1 MLSRAAENI
10 YWMARYLERA
20 ENTARLVAVHAETRL
35 DHPDPPE
42 LAWET
47 LLSITGTLE
56 DFDSR
61 GLRRIEEDAVEFL
74 LSDPQNPSSL
84 LSICARARENN
95 RTLIEILPR
104 ESWEEVNELHQLT
117 AVPGAAKLQQRG
129 EHLREVIGRA
139 QAMAGLFL
147 GALNDDDGYA
157 ILRLGRAIE
166 RADFATRVLLR
177 HFNVVENGAEDHQA
191 LRGADWVG
199 VLRSLT
205 AFQMYRRSVQGPVTG
220 QRVVRFLTCSTV
232 FPRSIAYCAAEAER
246 ALVRLPNSEALTA
259 AAAHLSTSLQARID
273 SAVTENRK
281 SGAHLTSVQAEL
293 HSLHDMAVA
302 TYFVPH
308 EAAPART
315 DRSQRQGRGA

>member
-1 MLSRAAENI
+1 MLSRVAENI
-10 YWMARYLERA
+10 YWLARYLERA
-20 ENTARLVAVHAETRL
+20 ENTARLVAVQTETRL

-47 LLSITGTLE
+47 LLSITGALE
-56 DFDSR
+56 DFDAR
-61 GLRRIEEDAVEFL
+61 GFQRTEVDAAEFL
-74 LSDPQNPSSL
+74 LSDTQNSSSL

-104 ESWEEVNELHQLT
+104 ESWEEINELHQL
-117 AVPGAAKLQQRG
+117 AAQPGVATPHRRG
-129 EHLREVIGRA
+129 EHLREIIGRA

-166 RADFATRVLLR
+166 RGDFAARVMLR
-177 HFNVVENGAEDHQA
+177 HLNLIEHGAEDHQA

-220 QRVVRFLTCSTV
+220 RRVVRFLTCSTV
-232 FPRSIAYCAAEAER
+232 FPRSLVYCAREAER
-246 ALVRLPNSEALTA
+246 ALATLPNSGAFVG
-259 AAAHLSTSLQARID
+259 AAAHLSSRLQAEIANAITD
-273 SAVTENRK
+273 SGNSRNL
-281 SGAHLTSVQAEL
+281 LTSAQAEL
-293 HSLHDMAVA
+293 YSLHDTIGGA
-302 TYFVPH
+302 YFVPQ
-308 EAAPART
+308 EGPPAPTRQ
-315 DRSQRQGRGA
+315 SQST